1 MEQNQNQ
8 CLLEYIGEV
17 RNKINLAEEMPIM
30 GVKSKIILKKEYT
43 TGLLGLDGYSHI
55 IVIGLL
61 NQLHE
66 SKQEGLLIRSKNK
79 DVFPDQG
86 IFALRGR
93 RINSISFNAC
103 KLIDISHG
111 IITVD
116 NLDLITNTLKIL
128 SRNIKRNPRET
139 PIARLLPVPPLLLK
153 EETEIAINVKIK
165 QERGIVYLLWRT
177 KRWELIKGEPAFF
190 SYRISSFNSKK
201 FKVSAT

>member
-116 NLDLITNTLKIL
+116 NLDLITNTPILDLKPYIPYYD
-128 SRNIKRNPRET
+128 SVET
-139 PIARLLPVPPLLLK
+139 A
-153 EETEIAINVKIK
+153 EIPNWAK
-165 QERGIVYLLWRT
+165 
-177 KRWELIKGEPAFF
+177 
-190 SYRISSFNSKK
+190 
-201 FKVSAT
+201 